1 MAYESERWRGDP
13 GARDVM
19 CNHCIHRGKY
29 GIGTCTAF
37 PDGIPRDLIR
47 RKEHD
52 TPFPGDNGIR
62 FEPDNTVEL
71 QKPL

>member
-19 CNHCIHRGKY
+19 CNHCVHYHGFAK
-29 GIGTCTAF
+29 CDAF